1 MEFHGIEKLR
11 GAENWHIWKFAVKNL
26 LRGIEGAYEVCTGEL
41 LEPELAEQGE
51 SPEARA
57 AHETKLKAWDKA
69 DRSASQVIVKTVE
82 SKVMALLITCEKAR
96 D

>member
-1 MEFHGIEKLR
+1 MEVR
-11 GAENWHIWKFAVKNL
+11 CQ
-26 LRGIEGAYEVCTGEL
+26 EGSYEVCTGEL

-57 AHETKLKAWDKA
+57 VHETKLKTWDKA

-82 SKVMALLITCEKAR
+82 SGNGVNDNLRKSKRHVAKVT
-96 D
+96 